1 MTLLDPHRP
10 VEFLKTVLGAL
21 GYAIAIVALV
31 TGFSNG
37 QWPFP
42 GGDVVDFYAPA
53 GQALREGGSV
63 YFPGFLYGPPWAV
76 AFAGLSWLG
85 PAAIHAVVLALDAVA
100 LWVIADRDFRRLG
113 FILWFPLV
121 WFELAAGQLNL
132 LIAAAIVLAQRG
144 VMWPLA
150 AMSLAKVW
158 PAVAIRIDRRDLR
171 GFVIWLVTFSLVSL
185 PWLFLWPQWIAALI
199 DTSAAPRGPVVPV
212 PFLVR
217 LPFVILFA
225 AIQRPWSRALAA
237 AISSPGLYWGQLVVL
252 VAPVTLWFRERRERS
267 DALHASSTE
276 PAA

>member
-1 MTLLDPHRP
+1 MTLLDPRRP
-10 VEFLKTVLGAL
+10 AEFLKTVLGAL

-53 GQALREGGSV
+53 GQALRAGGDV
-63 YFPGFLYGPPWAV
+63 YFPGFLYGPPWAIV
-76 AFAGLSWLG
+76 FAALSWLG
-85 PAAIHAVVLALDAVA
+85 PAAIHAIVLALDAVA
-100 LWVIADRDFRRLG
+100 LWVIADRDLRRLG
-113 FILWFPLV
+113 LILWFPLV

-144 VMWPLA
+144 VVWPLA

-158 PAVAIRIDRRDLR
+158 PAIAIRLDPRDLR
-171 GFVIWLVTFSLVSL
+171 GFVIWLATFSLITL
-185 PWLFLWPQWIAALI
+185 PWLDLWPQWIATLI

-217 LPFVILFA
+217 LPLVILFA
-225 AIQRPWSRALAA
+225 AIRRPWSRALAA

-252 VAPVTLWFRERRERS
+252 VAPVTLWFWERRERS
-267 DALHASSTE
+267 GAPRPE
-276 PAA
+276 PTA